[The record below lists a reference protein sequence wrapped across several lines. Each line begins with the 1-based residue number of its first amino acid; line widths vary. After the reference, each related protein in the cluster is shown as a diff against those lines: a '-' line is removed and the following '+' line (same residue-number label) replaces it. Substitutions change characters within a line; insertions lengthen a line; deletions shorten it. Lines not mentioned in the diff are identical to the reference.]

1 MQVAITGSTGLIGSA
16 LTRSLR
22 EDGHTVLRL
31 VRGTASAADEVAW
44 DIHGGVDTESLEGT
58 DAVVH
63 LAGAGVGDHR
73 WTESYKQTLR
83 DSRIAGTATLATAL
97 AALTAKPK
105 VLVSGSAIGYYGD
118 TGDTETDESG
128 RQGEGFLAQL
138 VHDWEAAA
146 EPARAAGIRVVHPR
160 TGLVLTPD
168 GGLLGRVLPLFRLG
182 LGGRLGNGRQWFSWI
197 SEPDL
202 IAGLRFLIDSDLEGP
217 VNLTAPKPVTNAVYT
232 KAIGAALNRPT
243 LVSVPAFALKIALGE
258 FADESALISQRAV
271 PRRLAE
277 AGFGFQHPDVN
288 TALTALLRHGST
300 TNS

>member
-22 EDGHTVLRL
+22 EDGHRVLRL
-31 VRGTASAADEVAW
+31 VRGDATADDEVSW
-44 DIHGGVDTESLEGT
+44 DIHGTVDTEPLEGI

-73 WTESYKQTLR
+73 WTESYKRTLR
-83 DSRIAGTATLATAL
+83 DSRIAGTETLTRAL
-97 AALTAKPK
+97 AGLEAKPK
-105 VLVSGSAIGYYGD
+105 VLVSGSAIGYCGD

-128 RQGEGFLAQL
+128 PQGEGFLAQL

-146 EPARAAGIRVVHPR
+146 DPAREAGIRVVHSR

-168 GGLLGRVLPLFRLG
+168 GGLLGQVLPLYKLG
-182 LGGRLGNGRQWFSWI
+182 LGGRLGDGRQWFSWI
-197 SEPDL
+197 SEPDH
-202 IAGLRFLIDSDLEGP
+202 IAGLRFLIDGDLEGP

-232 KAIGAALNRPT
+232 KAVGAALNRPT
-243 LVSVPAFALKIALGE
+243 MLAVPSFALRIALGQ
-258 FADESALISQRAV
+258 FADEGALVSQRAV
-271 PRRLAE
+271 PRRLTE
-277 AGFGFQHPDVN
+277 AGFTFGHPDVN
-288 TALTALLRHGST
+288 TALNALLRHEET